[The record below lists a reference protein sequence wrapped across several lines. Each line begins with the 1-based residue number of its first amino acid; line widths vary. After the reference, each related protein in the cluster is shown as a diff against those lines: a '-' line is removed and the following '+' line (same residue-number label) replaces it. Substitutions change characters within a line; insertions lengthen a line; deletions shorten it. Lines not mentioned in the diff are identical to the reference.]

1 MAELGK
7 VCSQIGALLFT
18 IEAGVRMV
26 KSQTCTSLPC
36 KWIMPATIKNV
47 PYAEIR
53 KIDFTAA
60 SAKKR
65 KLDEQQSGLTKTT
78 PNSKKIDYNPSET
91 QKKVFLKKLHDSNTK
106 PAILSLIPPYNKGY
120 VETQLDLPASLD
132 TCYDEE
138 LASLNHSD
146 LLTKAEDYFAK
157 ISCTEQQVINVE
169 LLTKSQ
175 KSCPLWFKMR
185 SGRITASNF
194 HQACHT
200 DVNNPSTSFIKRICY
215 GSQFYSKATNWGCKK
230 EKKALEKYKQVYF
243 FLKI

>member
-1 MAELGK
+1 MDYA
-7 VCSQIGALLFT
+7 CYY
-18 IEAGVRMV
+18 
-26 KSQTCTSLPC
+26 
-36 KWIMPATIKNV
+36 KNV

-78 PNSKKIDYNPSET
+78 PNTKKIDYNPSET
-91 QKKVFLKKLHDSNTK
+91 QKEVLLLKKLHDSKTK
-106 PAILSLIPPYNKGY
+106 SAISSFYQVY
-120 VETQLDLPASLD
+120 VETHLDLPASLD
-132 TCYDEE
+132 ICYDEE
-138 LASLNHSD
+138 LNSLNHSD

-175 KSCPLWFKMR
+175 KNCPLWFKMR

-200 DVNNPSTSFIKRICY
+200 DVNNPSTSFRKKICY
-215 GSQFYSKATNWGCKK
+215 GSQFYSKATKWGCKK

-243 FLKI
+243 F